1 MKEKMSTFTAM
12 DVLGCHL
19 YWINLNV
26 KNIKDHLKPLEKLI
40 EKFDIEKD
48 YNGTDAESIIID
60 YVLSLRL
67 FIKDTENVNKQVN
80 EYLKSRGDTNINK
93 NRWDELKLKE

>member
-12 DVLGCHL
+12 DVLGCNL

-26 KNIKDHLKPLEKLI
+26 KNIKEHLKPLEKLL
-40 EKFDIEKD
+40 ERFEIEKD
-48 YNGTDAESIIID
+48 YDGTDAESIIID

-67 FIKDTENVNKQVN
+67 FVKDTKNVGKQVN
-80 EYLKSRGDTNINK
+80 EYLKGRGCGGCVND
-93 NRWDELKLKE
+93 D